1 MSAPRTAEGLSIENI
16 SAGYGQALAIR
27 DITLTVA
34 PGEVVAL
41 LGRNGAGK
49 STTLKAV
56 MGMLPLRSG
65 SIAMQGIPVS
75 NRPVH
80 ARART
85 GIGYVPE
92 DRRIFTG
99 LTVSE
104 NLEAGRR
111 PIAGAGAWTRERLFD
126 LFPNLAPARDRH
138 AAQLSGGE
146 QQMLALARTL
156 MGNPRMLLLDE
167 PSEGLAPVIVD
178 ALALVV
184 KTLKQEGLGILLCE
198 QNTVFTTKV
207 ADRAAIIE
215 SGSLQY
221 EGSMSEL
228 ALDDAVRKR
237 YLAI

>member
-1 MSAPRTAEGLSIENI
+1 MLSVEGIHSYYGKAHILS
-16 SAGYGQALAIR
+16 
-27 DITLTVA
+27 DLTFEVRR
-34 PGEVVAL
+34 GEVVAL

>member
-1 MSAPRTAEGLSIENI
+1 MTAGLSLRRI
-16 SAGYGQALAIR
+16 SAGYGQAMAIN
-27 DITLTVA
+27 DITLAVA

-56 MGMLPLRSG
+56 MGLLPLRGG
-65 SIAMQGIPVS
+65 SIVLDDTNMS
-75 NRPVH
+75 DRPVH
-80 ARART
+80 ARARS

-111 PIAGAGAWTRERLFD
+111 PLGTPQEWTVERLFD

-138 AAQLSGGE
+138 AGQLSGGE

-178 ALALVV
+178 ALADVV
-184 KTLKQEGLGILLCE
+184 KTLKGEGLGILLCE
-198 QNTVFTTKV
+198 QNTSFTNRV

-221 EGSMSEL
+221 EGSMGQL

-237 YLAI
+237 YLAV

>member
-1 MSAPRTAEGLSIENI
+1 MTDGLTIRNI
-16 SAGYGQALAIR
+16 SAGYGKALAIR
-27 DITLTVA
+27 DITLAVA

-56 MGMLPLRSG
+56 MGMLPLRNGSVAMSG
-65 SIAMQGIPVS
+65 IELSG
-75 NRPVH
+75 RPVH
-80 ARART
+80 ARARA
-85 GIGYVPE
+85 GVGYVPE
-92 DRRIFTG
+92 ERRIFTG
-99 LTVSE
+99 LTVAE

-111 PIAGAGAWTRERLFD
+111 PAGEGAAWSPDKLFE

-138 AAQLSGGE
+138 AGQLSGGE

-178 ALALVV
+178 ALAAVV
-184 KTLKQEGLGILLCE
+184 NRLKEDGLGILLCE
-198 QNTVFTTKV
+198 QNTSFTAKV

-221 EGSMSEL
+221 EGSMGQL
-228 ALDDAVRKR
+228 ALDDNVRKR

>member
-1 MSAPRTAEGLSIENI
+1 MKAGLAIDNI

-27 DITLTVA
+27 NVTLSVI

-49 STTLKAV
+49 STTLKAI
-56 MGMLPLRSG
+56 MGMLPLRTGSVAMDGAVISG
-65 SIAMQGIPVS
+65 K
-75 NRPVH
+75 PVH
-80 ARART
+80 ARARA
-85 GIGYVPE
+85 GVGYVPE
-92 DRRIFTG
+92 ERRIFTG

-111 PIAGAGAWTRERLFD
+111 PAPDGREWTPERLFD

-138 AAQLSGGE
+138 AGQLSGGE

-178 ALALVV
+178 ALAGVV
-184 KTLKQEGLGILLCE
+184 RTLKGEGLGILLCE
-198 QNTVFTTKV
+198 QNTSFTNRV

-221 EGSMSEL
+221 EGSMDEL
-228 ALDDAVRKR
+228 TLDDTVRKR
-237 YLAI
+237 YLAV

>member
-1 MSAPRTAEGLSIENI
+1 MSTNLTRNGLALDAV

-27 DITLTVA
+27 DITLTVT

-56 MGMLPLRSG
+56 MGMLPLRGGQVLMDGDEISG
-65 SIAMQGIPVS
+65 
-75 NRPVH
+75 RPVH
-80 ARART
+80 ARAGA

-99 LTVSE
+99 LTVAE
-104 NLEAGRR
+104 NLESGRR
-111 PIAGAGAWTRERLFD
+111 PIEAGRDWTPDRLFD

-138 AAQLSGGE
+138 AGQLSGGE

-178 ALALVV
+178 ALARVV

-198 QNTVFTTKV
+198 QNTSFTTKV

-221 EGSMSEL
+221 EGSMGQL

-237 YLAI
+237 YLAV

>member
-1 MSAPRTAEGLSIENI
+1 MTSPQAANGLTIENI

-27 DITLTVA
+27 DISLTVA
-34 PGEVVAL
+34 PGQVVAL

-56 MGMLPLRSG
+56 MGMLHLRSG
-65 SIAMQGIPVS
+65 SVSMDGVTVS

-111 PIAGAGAWTRERLFD
+111 PADGTDAWTPKKLFD

-178 ALALVV
+178 ALAQVV

-198 QNTVFTTKV
+198 QNTVFTAKV

-237 YLAI
+237 YLAV

>member
-1 MSAPRTAEGLSIENI
+1 MKSGLAVQGI
-16 SAGYGQALAIR
+16 SAGYGGALAIR
-27 DITLTVA
+27 DITLSVA

-56 MGMLPLRSG
+56 MGMLPLRGGRIYMDGAEVSG
-65 SIAMQGIPVS
+65 
-75 NRPVH
+75 RPVH
-80 ARART
+80 GRARA

-92 DRRIFTG
+92 ERRIFTG
-99 LTVSE
+99 LTVAE

-111 PIAGAGAWTRERLFD
+111 PAGDGGWTPEKLFD
-126 LFPNLAPARDRH
+126 LFPNLAPALNRQ
-138 AAQLSGGE
+138 AGQLSGGE

-178 ALALVV
+178 ALAAVV
-184 KTLKQEGLGILLCE
+184 NTLKHTGLGILLCE
-198 QNTVFTTKV
+198 QNTSFTNRV

-221 EGSMSEL
+221 EGSMGQL
-228 ALDDAVRKR
+228 ALDDTVRKR
-237 YLAI
+237 YLAV

>member
-1 MSAPRTAEGLSIENI
+1 MTGGLSIDMI
-16 SAGYGQALAIR
+16 SAGYAQALAIR
-27 DITLTVA
+27 NITLSVA

-65 SIAMQGIPVS
+65 SVS
-75 NRPVH
+75 MDGAEISGRPIH
-80 ARART
+80 ARARA
-85 GIGYVPE
+85 GVGYVPE
-92 DRRIFTG
+92 ERRIFTG

-111 PIAGAGAWTRERLFD
+111 SATDGRTWTPDRLFE
-126 LFPNLAPARDRH
+126 LFPNLAPARHRH
-138 AAQLSGGE
+138 AGQLSGGE

-156 MGNPRMLLLDE
+156 MGNPRLLLLDE

-178 ALALVV
+178 ALAGVV
-184 KTLKQEGLGILLCE
+184 KALKAEGLGILLCE
-198 QNTVFTTKV
+198 QNTSFTYRV

-221 EGSMSEL
+221 EGSMDQL
-228 ALDDAVRKR
+228 ALDDTVRKR